1 MPRSETGAQLP
12 GGATIAGSARRG
24 RARTKYQC
32 EAVDAVAQAG
42 RFRSIV
48 EDVAEVTAAATA
60 MNFSPQHP
68 KRAVLGF
75 ADCILERL
83 IETRP
88 TRAALEL
95 GLRGEQRQIATGAGE
110 GALAVLLQQR
120 AGTWALG
127 PLLAQDLVLL
137 RRELCAPF
145 RVGFFDFELFR
156 GLCRGGTQPA
166 ECAESKQTGEGRKQ
180 NTAID
185 HLWSPCEARYR
196 MVRFQVRRS
205 VSEVTPVRLKCS
217 HFVASSR
224 AAALW
229 AGPRERPLPR
239 CGPARAAS
247 DSPDAAARRTGAA
260 TAAWLPPG

>member
-1 MPRSETGAQLP
+1 MKMPRSETGAQLP
-12 GGATIAGSARRG
+12 GGATIAGSARRR

-32 EAVDAVAQAG
+32 EAVDAGTQAG
-42 RFRSIV
+42 RFWSIV

-145 RVGFFDFELFR
+145 RVGFFDLEFFR
-156 GLCRGGTQPA
+156 GLCRRGTEPA

-185 HLWSPCEARYR
+185 HCGLRAKRDTGWFAFRYGARLAKLHP
-196 MVRFQVRRS
+196 F
-205 VSEVTPVRLKCS
+205 
-217 HFVASSR
+217 A
-224 AAALW
+224 
-229 AGPRERPLPR
+229 
-239 CGPARAAS
+239 
-247 DSPDAAARRTGAA
+247 
-260 TAAWLPPG
+260 